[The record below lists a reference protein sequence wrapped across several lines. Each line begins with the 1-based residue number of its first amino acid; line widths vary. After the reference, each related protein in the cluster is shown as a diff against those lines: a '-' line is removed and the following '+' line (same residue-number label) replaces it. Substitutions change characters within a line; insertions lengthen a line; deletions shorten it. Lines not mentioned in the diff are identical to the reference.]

1 MGYKAGVITVSDRGY
16 RGEREDLSGPALVAF
31 LIEQGYDVPFTAIV
45 PDEIE
50 MIKDVLTNCAD
61 DKKLDLIITC
71 GGTGF
76 SQRDV
81 TPEAT
86 KEVIEREVPGIPEC
100 MRAESMKVTN
110 RGCLSRQAAGIRGR
124 SLIIN
129 LPGSKK
135 AAIENISAVIEPI
148 AHGLEV
154 LQSSV
159 MDCGQ

>member
-16 RGEREDLSGPALVAF
+16 RGEREDISGPALVAY
-31 LIEQGYDVPFTAIV
+31 LIEQGYEVPFTAIV
-45 PDEIE
+45 PDEKE
-50 MIKDVLTNCAD
+50 MIEEILTDCAD
-61 DKKLDLIITC
+61 ERKLDLIVTC

-86 KEVIEREVPGIPEC
+86 KAVIERETPGIPEC

-110 RGCLSRQAAGIRGR
+110 RGCLSRQVAGIRGQ
-124 SLIIN
+124 SLIVN

-148 AHGLEV
+148 AHGLDV
-154 LQSSV
+154 LKSSV
-159 MDCGQ
+159 TDCGR